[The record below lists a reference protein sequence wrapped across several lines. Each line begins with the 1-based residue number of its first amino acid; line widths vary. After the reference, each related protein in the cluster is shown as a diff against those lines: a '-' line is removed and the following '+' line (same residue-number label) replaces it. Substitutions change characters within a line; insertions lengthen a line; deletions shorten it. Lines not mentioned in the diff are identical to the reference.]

1 MPNQNKLDK
10 TYLKMAEAW
19 AEMSHAKRKKV
30 GCLIVKDERII
41 SDGFNG
47 TPSGFNNE
55 CEEILYTCD
64 EHDYASKDD
73 SGPDHSFISLKDD
86 LTRFEDE
93 EWQLDKDKEKFFKL
107 KTKPEVLHAESNAL
121 MKLARSTN
129 SSEGA
134 TIYCTYS
141 PCFDCAKLII
151 QAGIKRVVYDEA
163 YRCKE
168 GLDLLKKAKVEIYK
182 IN

>member
-1 MPNQNKLDK
+1 MANQNRLDER
-10 TYLKMAEAW
+10 YLAMAKEW
-19 AEMSHAKRKKV
+19 SKMSHAKRKKV

-47 TPSGFNNE
+47 TPSGFDNN
-55 CEEILYTCD
+55 CEEVFYTCD
-64 EHDYASKDD
+64 ERDFYKDQ
-73 SGPDHSFISLKDD
+73 
-86 LTRFEDE
+86 
-93 EWQLDKDKEKFFKL
+93 EWELDKGKEKFFKL

-141 PCFDCAKLII
+141 PCFDCAKLIV
-151 QAGIKRVVYDEA
+151 QSGVKRFVYNET
-163 YRCKE
+163 YRNTQ
-168 GLDLLKKAKVEIYK
+168 GLDLLKKAGVEIIKYG
-182 IN
+182 